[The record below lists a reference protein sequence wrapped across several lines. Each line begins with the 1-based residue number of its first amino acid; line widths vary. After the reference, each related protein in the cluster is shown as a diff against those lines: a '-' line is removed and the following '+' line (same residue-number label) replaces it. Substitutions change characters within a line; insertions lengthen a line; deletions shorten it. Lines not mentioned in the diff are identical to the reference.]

1 MTLFVKYL
9 KKHYNS
15 VFCYQFWNPLWVSND
30 SLMTFLQTSDRGILD
45 FDKLMHKYPN
55 KLFTDKKNI
64 KLKCYENFQ
73 QKYWALFWRSVLILS
88 WDSQNVKCLKLLF
101 DAETRNNYKTFSKV
115 SSVSPNFILNIFPTP
130 KWYCLWILKSE
141 KKNPFF
147 LKDTVLLPEYEVG
160 DTADWAI
167 WKCDWDWPPDKSPFV
182 SSPYKIF
189 S

>member
-1 MTLFVKYL
+1 MGGVTARLGSRRKWGKRESNRLFPGFQRRPIMTLFVKYL

-130 KWYCLWILKSE
+130 KWYCNL
-141 KKNPFF
+141 
-147 LKDTVLLPEYEVG
+147 
-160 DTADWAI
+160 
-167 WKCDWDWPPDKSPFV
+167 
-182 SSPYKIF
+182 F
-189 S
+189 SK